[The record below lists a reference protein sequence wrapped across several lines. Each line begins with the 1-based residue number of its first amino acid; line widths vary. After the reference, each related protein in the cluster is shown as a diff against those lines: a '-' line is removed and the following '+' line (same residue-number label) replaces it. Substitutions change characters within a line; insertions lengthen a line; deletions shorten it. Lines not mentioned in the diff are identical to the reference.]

1 MATGNVATNAL
12 NAGYSGANLNEIFY
26 EPVFRSD
33 DIMRNYRVIPNV
45 KHVMNVYTSAKLT
58 KIVKAQVACSP
69 LSQDPVAYFP
79 IDQKVITAGRCRVAL
94 EQCSEEFY
102 GTFIE
107 ESYRNG
113 VDVNNLLGTDL
124 ADAIVN
130 RAVAGIASDV
140 LRLAWGGNLTLDGV
154 ATPAVGYAVFDGW
167 MKLMGADATVLA
179 ARTELDVVAPAAPTA
194 GEAINLLRTMYDAA
208 PAALQQVAAADK
220 KMFVTPRVFNAY
232 LANLEGASADLAL
245 VNQVDG
251 MRRVMFRGVEVVA
264 MYEWDTILADA
275 DPLLFQTTKAGADTE
290 NTQGACYCATENLII
305 GSDVTDPEGSF
316 KVFYDDLEEKMFFRG
331 YFKLGVQ
338 FLYPSLVQWGV
349 LADIV

>member
-1 MATGNVATNAL
+1 MATGNVATDAL

-113 VDVNNLLGTDL
+113 LDVNNLLGTDL

-140 LRLAWGGNLTLDGV
+140 LRLAWGGNITG
-154 ATPAVGYAVFDGW
+154 AAAGYAVFDGW
-167 MKLMGADATVLA
+167 MKLMGADTVVLA
-179 ARTELDVVAPAAPTA
+179 ARTELDVVAPASPTA
-194 GEAINLLRTMYDAA
+194 DNAIRLLRDMYDSA

-220 KMFVTPRVFNAY
+220 KMFVTPKVFNAY
-232 LANLEGASADLAL
+232 LANLEGSSADLAL

-264 MYEWDTILADA
+264 MYEWDTILTDA
-275 DPLLFQTTKAGADTE
+275 DPVLFQTTKAAVDTE
-290 NTQGACYCATENLII
+290 NTQGACYCAVENLII

>member
-1 MATGNVATNAL
+1 MATGNVAFDST

-58 KIVKAQVACSP
+58 KIVKAQVACSS

-113 VDVNNLLGTDL
+113 LDVNNLLGTDL
-124 ADAIVN
+124 SDAIVN

-140 LRLAWGGNLTLDGV
+140 VRLAWGGDV
-154 ATPAVGYAVFDGW
+154 AGAVAGYAVFDGW
-167 MKLMGADATVLA
+167 MELMKAEPVLNTAAAD
-179 ARTELDVVAPAAPTA
+179 PANPTA
-194 GEAINLLRTMYDAA
+194 GNALALIMQVYDGA
-208 PAALQQVAAADK
+208 PAALQQVAPADK
-220 KMFVTPRVFNAY
+220 KMFVTPKLYNAY
-232 LANLEGASADLAL
+232 LQNLEGNGADLAI
-245 VNQVDG
+245 VNRVDAAP
-251 MRRVMFRGVEVVA
+251 RVSFRGVELVA
-264 MYEWDTILADA
+264 MYEWDTILTDTNP
-275 DPLLFQTTKAGADTE
+275 DLFNNVTDL
-290 NTQGACYCATENLII
+290 TQGVCYTAVENLII

-338 FLYPSLVQWGV
+338 YLYSSLVQWGLV
-349 LADIV
+349 IA